1 MVTPEIQQW
10 LFNASMDDLNAVSS
24 LISMRKTQIG
34 IGNAMKFQPGDAVYF
49 ISRTRGR
56 MEGKFVRLMRKNAEV
71 KIGLQTWRVTPH
83 MLRKVGDTASPPPE
97 VSDEEG

>member
-1 MVTPEIQQW
+1 MITQEVQQW
-10 LFNASMDDLNAVSS
+10 LLNATMEDLNAVVR
-24 LISMRKTQIG
+24 LINMRRTQIG
-34 IGNAMKFQPGDAVYF
+34 IGNALKFQPGDDVYF

-97 VSDEEG
+97 ASDEEG